1 MDDVRTEADGVILVR
16 ELAAIGVGDRQ
27 LRTSSN
33 DGHLARLRRGA
44 YVSSAQLARASDDDL
59 YDLRMSAVLATRRSV
74 VVLSHYSAL
83 RAWGIPIVNPWPR
96 DVHLTIPV
104 DSGIRSRN
112 WVVAHR
118 HPLDPDQVTEREG
131 RMLTSL
137 LRTLVDI
144 ARTSPFRDAVA
155 AIDAA
160 LHAGVIDKSALLEE
174 LARSV
179 PSQGTSRARRAIE
192 FASPLAMLPGESF
205 SRVLMHELRFP
216 APTLQHEFCLQKGGR
231 RFADF
236 WWEELSL
243 AGEFDGRRKYFDPKF
258 ANGQSAEDLLWQE
271 KLRENQLRDLGAQLT
286 RWTWS
291 DLELV
296 TPFIRRLEAAGL
308 RRSRPGPR

>member
-1 MDDVRTEADGVILVR
+1 MDDVHTELNGVILVR

-27 LRTSSN
+27 LRTAS
-33 DGHLARLRRGA
+33 DAAHLVRLRRGA
-44 YVSSAQLARASDDDL
+44 YVSSEQLARASDDEL
-59 YDLRMSAVLATRRSV
+59 YDLRTSAVLATRRSLM
-74 VVLSHYSAL
+74 VLSHHSAL
-83 RAWGIPIVNPWPR
+83 RAWGLPIVNRWPR
-96 DVHLTIPV
+96 DVHLTTPV

-118 HPLDPDQVTEREG
+118 HPLKADQVVQREG
-131 RMLTSL
+131 RVLTSL
-137 LRTLVDI
+137 ARTLVDV
-144 ARTSPFRDAVA
+144 ARTAPFRDAVA

-160 LHAGVIDKSALLEE
+160 LRTGMIDKAGLLKE

-179 PSQGTSRARRAIE
+179 PSQGTSRAGRAIE

-216 APTLQHEFCLQKGGR
+216 VPTLQHEFHLPGGGS

-243 AGEFDGRRKYFDPKF
+243 AGEFDGRGKYFDPQYTH
-258 ANGQSAEDLLWQE
+258 GQSADEVLWQE

-291 DLELV
+291 ELEQV

-308 RRSRPGPR
+308 RRGRPGPR

>member
-1 MDDVRTEADGVILVR
+1 MDDVRTEAEGVILVR

-27 LRTSSN
+27 LRTSSA
-33 DGHLARLRRGA
+33 GGQLARLRRGA
-44 YVSSAQLARASDDDL
+44 YVSSEQLARASDDEL
-59 YDLRMSAVLATRRSV
+59 YDLRTSAVLATRYSV
-74 VVLSHYSAL
+74 VVLSHHSAL
-83 RAWGIPIVNPWPR
+83 RARGIPIVNRWPR

-118 HPLDPDQVTEREG
+118 HPLDADQVVEHEG
-131 RMLTSL
+131 RVLTSL
-137 LRTLVDI
+137 PRTLVDV

-160 LHAGVIDKSALLEE
+160 LHAGAIDKSALLEE
-174 LARSV
+174 LARSI
-179 PSQGTSRARRAIE
+179 PSQGTSRANRAIE
-192 FASPLAMLPGESF
+192 FASPLAMQPGESF

-216 APTLQHEFCLQKGGR
+216 APTLQHEFRLPDGSR
-231 RFADF
+231 RFGDF

-243 AGEFDGRRKYFDPKF
+243 GGEFDGRGKYFDPKYTL
-258 ANGQSAEDLLWQE
+258 GQSAEEVLWQE

-291 DLELV
+291 DLEQV

-308 RRSRPGPR
+308 RRSLPGRR